1 MTQQGISEDNIL
13 GIRIGMEKRDVLRLL
28 EDSGILDTNNME
40 NGYTWV
46 KCWIRPFGQRILCSI
61 CFKDGLVVEIDL
73 YPNIIE
79 ITGNESWADASE
91 EQMEKDKVFC
101 ESWIKK
107 YKTQLPD
114 NAEVCTD
121 MRNLSA
127 GIIIR

>member
-1 MTQQGISEDNIL
+1 MTQQGISGDNIL
-13 GIRIGMEKRDVLRLL
+13 GIRIGMERRDVLRLL
-28 EDSGILDTNNME
+28 EDSDILDIDDME

-79 ITGNESWADASE
+79 ITGDESWADASE

-107 YKTQLPD
+107 YKIQLPD
-114 NAEVCTD
+114 NAEVCVD
-121 MRNLSA
+121 RRNLSA

>member
-28 EDSGILDTNNME
+28 EDSDILDMDDMK

-73 YPNIIE
+73 YPYINE
-79 ITGNESWADASE
+79 ISCDESWADASE

-114 NAEVCTD
+114 NAEVCVD
-121 MRNLSA
+121 RRSLSA